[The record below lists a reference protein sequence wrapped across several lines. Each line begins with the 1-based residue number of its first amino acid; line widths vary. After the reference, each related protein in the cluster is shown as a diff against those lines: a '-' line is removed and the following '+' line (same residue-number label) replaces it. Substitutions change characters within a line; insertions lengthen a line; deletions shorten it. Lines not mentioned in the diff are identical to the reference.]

1 MTNPNTGGL
10 LDIAR
15 GSARARLH
23 GLIDRSTNFTENQLV
38 HLDRLLGEFD
48 RRSRTER
55 AELKEEARLA
65 RIARQEDE

>member
-1 MTNPNTGGL
+1 MTNTTDGL

-15 GSARARLH
+15 GSAHARLR
-23 GLIDRSTNFTENQLV
+23 GLADRSKYFTENQLV

-48 RRSRTER
+48 RRTRAER